1 MYQKRA
7 KIGVSWPKNLC
18 MLQLWLPD
26 RCICKYFFCLKC
38 KSFRDE
44 SGWDIWDLLVGGSSL
59 ISSESSPPCQ
69 STRHTIDSFI
79 SPQKIYTIP
88 FNKAI
93 QLTFHYCLKYRVE
106 LGLNIAYSNKNIPRK
121 LYHLTCRNK
130 TVWTFCLWRPSYR
143 WKCIRW
149 IFIRNGRLID
159 GNRGKSGMERA
170 VPCQHLVLAIVKYL
184 KNIGTLPNCLLLG
197 SSLERP
203 RAHLP
208 RFLWF
213 FTLFNL

>member
-1 MYQKRA
+1 MRSPRWRIISDLVWELPALPVNTPHNRFFYF
-7 KIGVSWPKNLC
+7 STKNL
-18 MLQLWLPD
+18 
-26 RCICKYFFCLKC
+26 
-38 KSFRDE
+38 
-44 SGWDIWDLLVGGSSL
+44 
-59 ISSESSPPCQ
+59 
-69 STRHTIDSFI
+69 HDSI
-79 SPQKIYTIP
+79 QQG
-88 FNKAI
+88 I